1 MGQFHRQHLPNETED
16 YRAAR
21 DRLLA
26 AEKDLRV
33 QVEKV
38 AALRRKLPRGG
49 LLKEDYV
56 FEEGGRDLSDSTT
69 VTRTCLSELFAPGKD
84 SLVVYGFMY
93 APDGKPCPMCSA
105 FLDGLDGNA
114 VHIAQRTNLAV
125 VAKAPI
131 GQIRDWARGRGWHNL
146 RLLSSGGC
154 SYNSDYLAETPEGEQ
169 LPIVNVFQKAED
181 GICHRYASELFFLP
195 SEPGQNPRHID
206 NLWPLWN
213 LLDLTPEGRGT
224 DWYPRYDY
232 D

>member
-1 MGQFHRQHLPNETED
+1 MGQFHQQHLPNETED

-26 AEKDLRV
+26 AEKDLRL

-38 AALRRKLPRGG
+38 AALRRQLPRGG
-49 LLKEDYV
+49 PVKEDYV
-56 FEEGGRDLSDSTT
+56 FEEGDRDLSDGTT
-69 VTRTCLSELFAPGKD
+69 VTRTRLSELFAPGKD
-84 SLVVYGFMY
+84 SLIVYGFMY
-93 APDGKPCPMCSA
+93 APDGEPCPMCNA
-105 FLDGLDGNA
+105 FLDSLDGNA
-114 VHIAQRTNLAV
+114 MHIAQRTNLAV

-131 GQIRDWARGRGWHNL
+131 GQIRDWARRRGWHNL

-154 SYNSDYLAETPEGEQ
+154 SYNSDYLAETPAGEQ
-169 LPIVNVFQKAED
+169 LPIVNVFQRTGD
-181 GICHRYASELFFLP
+181 GVYHRYASELFFLP
-195 SEPGQNPRHID
+195 SEPGQNPRHVD

>member
-1 MGQFHRQHLPNETED
+1 MGQLHRQHLPNETED

-69 VTRTCLSELFAPGKD
+69 VNRTRLSELFAPGKD

-93 APDGKPCPMCSA
+93 APDGKPCPMCNA

-125 VAKAPI
+125 VAKAPV

-169 LPIVNVFQKAED
+169 QPIVNVFQKTED

-224 DWYPRYDY
+224 DWYPRYGY

>member
-38 AALRRKLPRGG
+38 AALRRKLPCGG

-56 FEEGGRDLSDSTT
+56 FEEGGRDLSGSTT
-69 VTRTCLSELFAPGKD
+69 VTRTRLSELCAPGKD

-105 FLDGLDGNA
+105 FLDGNA

-169 LPIVNVFQKAED
+169 LPIVNVFQKTED

-213 LLDLTPEGRGT
+213 LLDLTLEGRGT

>member
-69 VTRTCLSELFAPGKD
+69 VTRTRLSELFAPGKD

-93 APDGKPCPMCSA
+93 APDGKPCPMCNA

-125 VAKAPI
+125 VAKASI

-169 LPIVNVFQKAED
+169 QPIVNVFQKTED

-213 LLDLTPEGRGT
+213 LLDLTPEGRGA